1 MAVTSFFPI
10 GCMKRQHAV
19 ILESIWETDSIITR
33 FPAQRTGL
41 LTPLLTCL
49 TFYFTLLL
57 PFTWTNYSKSNFLSP
72 FFFLDKKFLSPI
84 PLLSPLGQKYF
95 KSNFNSTKI
104 FQDNSKSCHSR
115 NFFRTSQ
122 NFSKTIPSSV
132 LAANSFSLRK
142 NLLGHF
148 HILSWPQFHS
158 QFAKLF

>member
-19 ILESIWETDSIITR
+19 ILESIWETDLIITR

-57 PFTWTNYSKSNFLSP
+57 PFNWTNYSKSNSLSP
-72 FFFLDKKFLSPI
+72 FFFSDKNFLSPI
-84 PLLSPLGQKYF
+84 PLLSSLGQKYS

-104 FQDNSKSCHSR
+104 FQDKSKFCLSR
-115 NFFRTSQ
+115 NFIPTSQ
-122 NFSKTIPSSV
+122 KYSKTIPNSV
-132 LAANSFSLRK
+132 LAAISFPLRK
-142 NLLGHF
+142 I
-148 HILSWPQFHS
+148 ILRQF
-158 QFAKLF
+158 QILP